1 MNEIQK
7 VLELLKNNNGII
19 TTKQVEEIG
28 INNKILTRMIEKG
41 LIERVASGVYIG
53 VKEIEDTYLTSQA
66 TCRQG
71 IFSNETALYLHGLS
85 ERTPIKYT
93 FTIPSGYNTKLLKDK
108 KYNFF
113 YLKKE
118 IHELGSCKVKTPYG
132 NEVIA
137 YDIERTICDI
147 IKNKEKLD
155 IYIVTNAIK
164 DYLKNKN
171 KDLIKLH
178 CYAKE
183 LNIDEKVKKYLEVLL

>member
-1 MNEIQK
+1 MNEIEK
-7 VLELLKNNNGII
+7 VLNLLKKNNGII

-28 INNKILTRMIEKG
+28 INNKVLTRMIEKG
-41 LIERVASGVYIG
+41 LIERVAKGVYIDI
-53 VKEIEDTYLTSQA
+53 KEIEDTYVTSQA
-66 TCRQG
+66 ICRKG

-113 YLKKE
+113 YSKKE
-118 IHELGSCKVKTPYG
+118 IHELGTCKVKTPYG
-132 NEVIA
+132 NEVLV
-137 YDIERTICDI
+137 YDIERTICDV

-155 IYIVTNAIK
+155 ISIVSSAIK

-171 KDLIKLH
+171 RDLIKLH
-178 CYAKE
+178 SYAKK
-183 LNIDEKVKKYLEVLL
+183 LNIDKKVSEYLEVLL